1 MKLAPIQLIQ
11 VVFKRVRVELDAQHV
26 PETPINPLLEAFVFD
41 GIPVSTEFGI
51 GLVDANDERGQMY
64 LTSLRVVVNNKAPEG
79 KTLPKYSPYLID
91 VEAGGVVLLSK
102 GAEKLGRAEDLVSV
116 NGASLL
122 WSSIREQVLSLTA
135 RMPAGPV
142 TLPTVN
148 FHDLRHKPDEPG
160 VVPAK
165 SPSIPPKRT
174 AKSSGGRRTAQ

>member
-11 VVFKRVRVELDAQHV
+11 VFKRVHVELDAQHA
-26 PETPINPLLEAFVFD
+26 PENPINPLLEAFVFD

-64 LTSLRVVVNNKAPEG
+64 LTSLRVVVDNKAPEG

-148 FHDLRHKPDEPG
+148 FHDLRLKPDEPAAT
-160 VVPAK
+160 PTK
-165 SPSIPPKRT
+165 SAVMPSKRAAT
-174 AKSSGGRRTAQ
+174 RSVKPLK